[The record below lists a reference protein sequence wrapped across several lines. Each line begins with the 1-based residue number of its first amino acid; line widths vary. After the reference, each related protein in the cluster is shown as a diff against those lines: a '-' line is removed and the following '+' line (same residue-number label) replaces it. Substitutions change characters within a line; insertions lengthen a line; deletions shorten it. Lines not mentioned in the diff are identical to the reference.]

1 MKKNLRFMALS
12 AVGVV
17 LIIAAFVIELHYM
30 RLENV
35 TFFTKLIIFI
45 LLNLNLI
52 ALLTLMF
59 FVSKSLFKVYLE
71 RKNRVLGYKFKTRFV
86 IVLVVLTM
94 IPSILLFVVSISVI
108 TRYLDR
114 WFDPQVR
121 QPLTLSIDIAKAA
134 YEMEREQALRYA
146 QSLASGGKLDSTY
159 TVQHLVRVPDDAS
172 ETVKAGFEGKADVEV
187 ISDDNG
193 DIIRAVAPEF
203 REGRQTGVV
212 VVESLMSPVI
222 SGNVEAIKGAY
233 RNYQTLEL
241 WKTPI
246 KVNYILILSFFTLM
260 AVFMALW
267 VALRVARGITDPI
280 QMLAQATEDVARG
293 NLDAIVESTRED
305 EIGLLMKSFNNM
317 VRELRESK
325 ESLQR
330 ALKES
335 DRRRLIIENI
345 LDNINSGVI
354 SLDPA
359 GNILTINNA
368 ACRILHLSP
377 GMIIGE
383 NYSALLETLHSDELK
398 EAVKQVRIRDS
409 RIVEREFRVSV
420 GDNRILL
427 RIFMTA
433 LGDVDDFLG
442 TLVVFDDMTE
452 LVRAQRALAWQEV
465 ARRIAHEIKNPLTPI
480 KLSTDHMIKKWSNQD
495 SDFGKVFER
504 STKTIIK
511 EVESLKRLVDEFSR
525 FGKMPEIRKSPT
537 RISAILENV
546 VNLYGD
552 YREVTIRTVL
562 PASEPLVDLDAEQ
575 FKRVIINI
583 VDNAIQAMQSKGNI
597 IITIRH
603 ERAANRVFVEIAD
616 DGPGI
621 REEDREKLF
630 LPYFSTKKD
639 GTGLGLAIASKII
652 TEHRGYIRIGDNTP
666 QGTIFSIELPVR
678 EG

>member
-1 MKKNLRFMALS
+1 VKKKLRFTIISLIA
-12 AVGVV
+12 VV
-17 LIIAAFVIELHYM
+17 LIVSAFAVELHYM

-35 TFFTKLIIFI
+35 SFFTKLIIFI

-59 FVSKSLFKVYLE
+59 FVSKSLLKVYLE
-71 RKNRVLGYKFKTRFV
+71 RKNKVLGYKFKTKFV

-94 IPSILLFVVSISVI
+94 IPSFLLFIVSSSVI

-114 WFDPQVR
+114 WFDPQIR
-121 QPLTLSIDIAKAA
+121 QPLSLSVEIAKAT
-134 YEMEREQALRYA
+134 YEMERQKTLAYA
-146 QSLASGGKLDSTY
+146 QSVSSGGKGRNAYSVEHITEL
-159 TVQHLVRVPDDAS
+159 PDNAS
-172 ETVKAGFEGKADVEV
+172 ETLRAGFEGKADVEV
-187 ISDDNG
+187 ITRDEG

-203 REGRQTGVV
+203 RGGRQTGIV
-212 VVESLMSPVI
+212 VVETLMSHEI
-222 SGNVEAIKGAY
+222 SSNVEAIKTAY
-233 RNYQTLEL
+233 KNYQTLES

-246 KVNYILILSFFTLM
+246 KVNYLLILSFFTLM
-260 AVFMALW
+260 AIFMALW

-293 NLDAIVESTRED
+293 NLDAAVDSNRED
-305 EIGLLMKSFNNM
+305 EIGLLVQSFNKM
-317 VRELRESK
+317 VRELKESK
-325 ESLQR
+325 GSLQT

-368 ACRILHLSP
+368 ACRILMLEP
-377 GMIIGE
+377 EALIGQ
-383 NYSALLETLHSDELK
+383 NYSGLLTMLDSDELK

-409 RIVEREFRVSV
+409 RIVEREFRVTV
-420 GDNRILL
+420 DERRILL
-427 RIFMTA
+427 RIFMAA
-433 LGDVDDFLG
+433 LGDVDNFLG
-442 TLVVFDDMTE
+442 TLVVFDDMTK
-452 LVRAQRALAWQEV
+452 LVRAQRALAWEEV

-480 KLSTDHMIKKWSNQD
+480 KLSTEHMIKKWNNQD
-495 SDFGKVFER
+495 NDFGKVFER

-511 EVESLKRLVDEFSR
+511 EVESLRRLVDEFSR
-525 FGKMPEIRKSPT
+525 FGKMPEIRKAPT
-537 RISAILENV
+537 LISGILEAV
-546 VNLYGD
+546 INLYRD
-552 YREVTIRTVL
+552 YRGIGIKTLL
-562 PASEPLVDLDAEQ
+562 PGDEPFVDLDAEQ

-583 VDNAIQAMQSKGNI
+583 VDNAIQAMQAKGHILISLN
-597 IITIRH
+597 H
-603 ERAANRVFVEIAD
+603 DRAANRVFVEIAD

-621 REEDREKLF
+621 RDEDREKLF
-630 LPYFSTKKD
+630 LPYFSTKRD

-652 TEHRGYIRIGDNTP
+652 TEHRGYIRIRDNEP